1 MQARRSPFILP
12 AVVIAIAMCAFAWN
26 AGATSERA
34 SAQPTAIA
42 TIDIVAVFDGLDE
55 RQVLEDKLNTRTQAR
70 QEQLNEVVNQIQ
82 ALQAN
87 LSEIADKTTPEYRE
101 QVRQLMELRAVAE
114 ARREALAQII
124 SIDLGSVRRDMY
136 LKVTA
141 AIESIA
147 NREGYDMVMLDDSLF
162 PLPENAADP
171 DVYRAVITKTVVYR
185 KDSIDITNQVIT
197 LMNNEF
203 NAP

>member
-1 MQARRSPFILP
+1 MQSRSNPLILS
-12 AVVIAIAMCAFAWN
+12 AAALAIALCAFAWN
-26 AGATSERA
+26 AGATSARA

-42 TIDIVAVFDGLDE
+42 TVDIVKIFDGLDQRE
-55 RQVLEDKLNTRTQAR
+55 VLENDLNTRTQAR
-70 QEQLNEVVNQIQ
+70 QKQLDEVVNQIKV
-82 ALQAN
+82 LQQN
-87 LSEIADKTTPEYRE
+87 LSEFVDKTTPDYRE

-114 ARREALAQII
+114 ARREALSQIV

-136 LKVTA
+136 MKVA
-141 AIESIA
+141 EAIESIA
-147 NREGYDMVMLDDSLF
+147 NREGYDMVVLDDSLF

-171 DVYRAVITKTVVYR
+171 DVYRAVITKTVMYR
-185 KDSIDITNQVIT
+185 KDSIDITDQVIT

>member
-1 MQARRSPFILP
+1 
-12 AVVIAIAMCAFAWN
+12 
-26 AGATSERA
+26 
-34 SAQPTAIA
+34 
-42 TIDIVAVFDGLDE
+42 
-55 RQVLEDKLNTRTQAR
+55 
-70 QEQLNEVVNQIQ
+70 
-82 ALQAN
+82 
-87 LSEIADKTTPEYRE
+87 
-101 QVRQLMELRAVAE
+101 
-114 ARREALAQII
+114 
-124 SIDLGSVRRDMY
+124 MY

>member
-1 MQARRSPFILP
+1 MQSKRSPLILS
-12 AVVIAIAMCAFAWN
+12 AVVLSVALCAFAWN
-26 AGATSERA
+26 AGATSARV

-42 TIDIVAVFDGLDE
+42 TVDIVAIFDGLDE
-55 RQVLEDKLNTRTQAR
+55 REVLENNLNTRTQAR

-87 LSEIADKTTPEYRE
+87 LSEIADRTTPEYRE
-101 QVRQLMELRAVAE
+101 QIRQLMELRAVAE
-114 ARREALAQII
+114 ARREALSQIV

-147 NREGYDMVMLDDSLF
+147 NREGYDMVVLDDSLF

-171 DVYRAVITKTVVYR
+171 DVYRAVITKTVLYR
-185 KDSIDITNQVIT
+185 KDAIDITNQVIT
-197 LMNNEF
+197 LMNNDF